1 MRNKGT
7 LVNIDNSDLAV
18 YPNGRIKNQ
27 TGVGDGTPVNE
38 EVYGDIHET
47 KDKLMRLYGI
57 SHNGLPDNETNGYQL
72 IEALVALASKN
83 DFCLPLN
90 SVADVLTV
98 PLKIGKLKDNEVFI
112 LKASINKNV
121 ETTIKGTLDNV
132 TKAVTFLGDF
142 KANEYVRMINTPG
155 SVVIIRM
162 VDSFNL
168 ESVITDLNFLKK
180 ASQAE
185 ENAGAV
191 DTAATTPVVNKVA
204 FTKRVIGSDSGGFLA
219 KPTGD
224 PDERNGLL
232 SKADKK
238 KIDDYADPASLIVV
252 TSGTG
257 VSTSNR
263 GGGTAN
269 NNFNYNYVDVY
280 PPAGKTMANLRGF
293 ICSIAE
299 IDFAGDVDS
308 NDLLWCKH
316 QVNPGSIRIICN
328 NNENGAD
335 SKVNYLGIWI

>member
-7 LVNIDNSDLAV
+7 LVNIDNSDLGV
-18 YPNGRIKNQ
+18 YPSGRIKNN
-27 TGVGDGTPVNE
+27 TGAGDGTPVNE
-38 EVYGDIHET
+38 EVYGDLHEM

-57 SHNGLPDNETNGYQL
+57 SYNGLPDNETNGYQL
-72 IEALVALASKN
+72 IDALVALASKN
-83 DFCLPLN
+83 DFILPLN
-90 SVADVLTV
+90 SVSDVLTV
-98 PLKIGKLKDNEVFI
+98 PLKIGKLKDNEAFI
-112 LKASINKNV
+112 LKSSINKNI

-132 TKAVTFLGDF
+132 SKAVTFLGDF

-162 VDSFNL
+162 IDSFNL
-168 ESVITDLNFLKK
+168 EAAITDLNFLKK
-180 ASQAE
+180 ASQIE
-185 ENAGAV
+185 ENAGAI
-191 DTAATTPVVNKVA
+191 DTVATTPLVNKVTFA
-204 FTKRVIGSDSGGFLA
+204 KRVIGSDSGGYLA

-224 PDERNGLL
+224 PDVRNGLL
-232 SKADKK
+232 SSADKK
-238 KIDDYADPASLIVV
+238 KIDDYADPAGLIVV

-263 GGGTAN
+263 GGGNAQ

-299 IDFAGDVDS
+299 IDFAGDVDN
-308 NDLLWCKH
+308 NDILWCKH
-316 QVNPGSIRIICN
+316 QVNVGSIRIICQ

>member
-7 LVNIDNSDLAV
+7 LVNIDNSDLGV
-18 YPNGRIKNQ
+18 YPSGRIKNN
-27 TGVGDGTPVNE
+27 TGAGDGTPVNE
-38 EVYGDIHET
+38 EVYGDLHEM

-57 SHNGLPDNETNGYQL
+57 SYNGLPDNETNGYQL

-98 PLKIGKLKDNEVFI
+98 PLKIGKLKDNEFFI
-112 LKASINKNV
+112 LKASIDKNV

-185 ENAGAV
+185 EEAGAI
-191 DTAATTPVVNKVA
+191 DTKATTPSINKTT
-204 FTKRVIGSDSGGFLA
+204 FTKRVIGGDSGSFLA
-219 KPTGD
+219 QPTG
-224 PDERNGLL
+224 PTQRNGLL
-232 SKADKK
+232 SYQDKK
-238 KIDDYADPASLIVV
+238 KIDDYADPAALIAI
-252 TSGTG
+252 TSGN
-257 VSTSNR
+257 VALSNR
-263 GGGTAN
+263 QLGN
-269 NNFNYNYVDVY
+269 LQNNFNFNYIDIY
-280 PPAGKTMANLRGF
+280 PPAGKTMANLKGF
-293 ICSIAE
+293 MASISE
-299 IDFAGDVDS
+299 IYFSGNVNQDDS
-308 NDLLWCKH
+308 IWCKH
-316 QVNPGSIRIICN
+316 QINAASVRIICGSS
-328 NNENGAD
+328 ESRAD
-335 SKVNYLGIWI
+335 ARVNYLGIWI